1 MHGVLSR
8 MLYACT
14 VKRTTFFSKRSKDAL
29 SLPVFFCISSIFYL
43 TFRQAFVKIMKRQMI
58 AACKVVQFR
67 VVHTVICGASGNFAV
82 RARMSYGATP
92 CMDELHLLLFIV
104 KINNKEDTLCQ
115 E

>member
-1 MHGVLSR
+1 PALPKGQH
-8 MLYACT
+8 
-14 VKRTTFFSKRSKDAL
+14 FSQNDPKIRCL
-29 SLPVFFCISSIFYL
+29 CLFLCFSSIFYL

-92 CMDELHLLLFIV
+92 CMDDLHLLLFIV